1 VHGKKTSAAGP
12 MDSAERRATAGLAS
26 IFGFRMLGLF
36 LILPVFAL
44 YGTEL
49 SGATPMLI
57 GLAVGAYGLTQAFF
71 QIPFGML
78 SDRIGRRPV
87 IVFGLLLFALGSGVA
102 AEADSIYGVIVG
114 RALQGCGAIAAA
126 VMALAADLTRD
137 SQRTKIMA
145 FIGISVGVAF
155 LAALIAGPAIAANA
169 GLSGVFW
176 ATAGLALIAVGL
188 LGFVVPAGGEPVF
201 QADVNARRNGLPVVL
216 RNRDLLRLDFGVLV
230 LHLILTASFMVLP
243 IVLESRLGIDR
254 AVHWWVYVPVML
266 LSVAGMAALISLGE
280 RRGVMHRVLAAMA
293 VVVIA
298 ADLLLASFNDW
309 LPLALLGLWLFFVG
323 FNTLEASLPSLLTR
337 FAPTGLRGTALGVYA
352 TAQFLGAFLGG
363 VLGGLIYGQFGVQG
377 VFIFCALAAGV
388 WLISALGLRAPVN
401 DPTASSTSLETT

>member
-1 VHGKKTSAAGP
+1 

-266 LSVAGMAALISLGE
+266 LSVAGMAALISVGE